1 VTRELLARDEAL
13 IDVLIDDK
21 GLSRGTIV
29 LLPSSQRD
37 SLDFTDVAQGL
48 ADQGFRV
55 LRPQPRGM
63 GRSSAPLAGLTL
75 QTLAADVAHVI
86 KQLGGGRG
94 IVAGHAYGHYVA
106 RVTDLHHPES
116 VRGVVLLAAAARE
129 PLAELSKSLDIAAD
143 NTRPEAERLMHL
155 RQAFFAPGNDA
166 SVWLEGWH
174 PQWCALYRLA
184 AASPPKDQWWPT
196 ANAPILDVQGAQDP
210 WRPRSTKFELQEKL
224 GDKVSICVIDGAS
237 HALVPEQPSAVIAAI
252 TEWVRSLPDER

>member
-1 VTRELLARDEAL
+1 VTRELLARDDAR

-21 GLSRGTIV
+21 GRSRETIV

-37 SLDFTDVAQGL
+37 SLDFNDVAQGL

-63 GRSSAPLAGLTL
+63 GHSSAPLAGLTL

-86 KQLGGGRG
+86 KQLGGGRA

-106 RVTDLHHPES
+106 RVTDLQHPAN

-129 PLAELSKSLDIAAD
+129 PLVELSASLDIAAD
-143 NTRPEAERLMHL
+143 NTRPEAERLKHL

-166 SVWLEGWH
+166 SVWLEGWY
-174 PQWCALYRLA
+174 PQWRALYRLA
-184 AASPPKDQWWPT
+184 AASPSKAHWWET
-196 ANAPILDVQGAQDP
+196 THSPILEVQGAQDP
-210 WRPRSTKFELQEKL
+210 WRPPASRLELQDKL
-224 GDKVSICVIDGAS
+224 GDTVSLCLINDAS
-237 HALVPEQPSAVIAAI
+237 HALIPEQPEQVIAAI
-252 TEWVRSLPDER
+252 VGWSRGLSP

>member
-1 VTRELLARDEAL
+1 VTRELLPHGDAL

-94 IVAGHAYGHYVA
+94 IVAGHAFGHYVA
-106 RVTDLHHPES
+106 RVTDLQHPDN

-129 PLAELSKSLDIAAD
+129 PLAELSTSLDIAAD

-174 PQWCALYRLA
+174 PQWCARYRMA
-184 AASPPKDQWWPT
+184 AVSLPKAQWWET
-196 ANAPILDVQGAQDP
+196 THSSILEVQGEHDP
-210 WRPRSTKFELQEKL
+210 WRPPASRLELQEKL

-252 TEWVRSLPDER
+252 TEWARSLPDER